1 MLRGERLD
9 YACDVACKTSQRSH
23 TMSMRLRRKSEKNE
37 RISTHDGHSH
47 GNPQAQRQN
56 ASLSETNP
64 INVQERVSSSLCE
77 FLLYIGL
84 SRRCLEVYRLLYT
97 TVYACLK
104 NSNKQALRI
113 NNINSSVWCEN
124 KTWKRAS
131 VK

>member
-64 INVQERVSSSLCE
+64 INVQERVSPSFCE

-84 SRRCLEVYRLLYT
+84 SRRCFEVYRLLYT
-97 TVYACLK
+97 IYACSK
-104 NSNKQALRI
+104 TSNKKALRI
-113 NNINSSVWCEN
+113 DNINSSVWSEN

-131 VK
+131 VE